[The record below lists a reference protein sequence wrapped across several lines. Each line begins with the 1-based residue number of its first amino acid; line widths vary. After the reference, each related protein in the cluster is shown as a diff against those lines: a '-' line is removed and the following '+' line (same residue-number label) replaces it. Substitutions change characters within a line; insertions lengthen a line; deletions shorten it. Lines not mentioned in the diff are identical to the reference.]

1 MLFKRRKKYTAWRPK
16 YREPLTRRR
25 IFRTKRT
32 GISPKIYQRTYREA
46 KFQTSSKTQRNFYL
60 ILTILVASV
69 LVYLCFFSNFF
80 KIKKITLVNNKDVQL
95 NQVEEIVNPILSY
108 PRFLIFPGNNIFLV
122 ARENIKIALSD
133 KILQIENLE
142 IKKKYPDVLKI
153 VVYEK
158 EPKLIWVTQ
167 DKTYF
172 VDKEGEICYE
182 ISSELL
188 NNTELPIVHDNLGK
202 EVKPKDKVLN
212 EEVITAVESIQKR
225 FQIKTGNKILYFE
238 VPAAMASEIHLK
250 TEKGFKVY
258 FSCQRNIDAQL
269 DDLQA
274 VLEHQVKDQVGHID
288 YIDLRIEGWVYYR

>member
-1 MLFKRRKKYTAWRPK
+1 MLFKRRKKYTVWRPK

-46 KFQTSSKTQRNFYL
+46 KFQTSSRVQRNFYL
-60 ILTILVASV
+60 ILSILVAGG

-80 KIKKITLVNNKDVQL
+80 KIKKITIVNNKDVQL
-95 NQVEEIVNPILSY
+95 NQVEEIINPILSY

-122 ARENIKIALSD
+122 ARENIKTALSS
-133 KILQIENLE
+133 KIFQIENLE

-212 EEVITAVESIQKR
+212 EEVITAIENIQKR
-225 FQIKTGNKILYFE
+225 FQVKTENKILYFE
-238 VPAAMASEIHLK
+238 VPAAMASEIHVK

-258 FSCQRNIDAQL
+258 FSCQRNIDVQL

-274 VLEHQVKDQVGHID
+274 VIAHQVKDQVGHIN
-288 YIDLRIEGWVYYR
+288 YIDLRIEGWVYYK